1 MSPRRAD
8 RGREIQDLLAA
19 HGEVRVEE
27 LGRMLNVTAST
38 IRRDL
43 AKLTRE
49 GNVARTYG
57 GAVIAS
63 AEAKESTLYQRS
75 HHARAAKNAIGRWAA
90 AQIRTGETA
99 ILDAGTTVGS
109 LAHHLRGRDRITVIT
124 NSITSINEL
133 ADADDIEVI
142 SLGGKLR
149 HSSQSFVGP
158 LADLTLGRVTADRA
172 FLGADGLHA
181 AHGICEA
188 SPDQTRTKELIM
200 ERARD
205 VYVLADSSK
214 LGQQPFHA
222 WAPVREPWTLVT
234 DDSATDE
241 QLEPFRA
248 LAHVDVVVVSS
259 TVNIRATVNGLDGEV
274 QFDPGSA
281 GTEAG
286 DPG

>member
-1 MSPRRAD
+1 MSARNVD
-8 RGREIQDLLAA
+8 RSREIQTLLAA

-49 GNVARTYG
+49 GIVARTYG

-63 AEAKESTLYQRS
+63 AQAKESTLYQRS
-75 HHARAAKNAIGRWAA
+75 HHGRAAKNAIGRWAA

-99 ILDAGTTVGS
+99 ILDAGTTVGR
-109 LAHHLRGRDRITVIT
+109 LAHHLRGRERITVIT
-124 NSITSINEL
+124 NSITAISEL

-142 SLGGKLR
+142 ILAGKLR

-158 LADLTLGRVTADRA
+158 LTDVTLARVTADCA
-172 FLGADGLHA
+172 FLGADGLLA
-181 AHGICEA
+181 THGICEA

-205 VYVLADSSK
+205 IYVLADSSK
-214 LGQQPFHA
+214 LGQRPFHA

-241 QLEPFRA
+241 QLDPFRA

-259 TVNIRATVNGLDGEV
+259 TVNIRTSVNGLDGEL
-274 QFDPGSA
+274 QFDPGSG
-281 GTEAG
+281 GTG
-286 DPG
+286 DGEVG

>member
-1 MSPRRAD
+1 VSPRRAD

-63 AEAKESTLYQRS
+63 A
-75 HHARAAKNAIGRWAA
+75 
-90 AQIRTGETA
+90 QIRTGESA

-259 TVNIRATVNGLDGEV
+259 TVNIRATVNGLDGEM
-274 QFDPGSA
+274 QFDPGAA